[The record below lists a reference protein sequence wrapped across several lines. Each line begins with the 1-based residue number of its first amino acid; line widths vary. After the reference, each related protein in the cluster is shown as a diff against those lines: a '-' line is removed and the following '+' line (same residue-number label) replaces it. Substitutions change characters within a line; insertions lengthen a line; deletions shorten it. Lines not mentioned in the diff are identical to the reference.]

1 VLFLV
6 LFVHFILHF
15 ILFVCC
21 FCSHPFL
28 FVKKDVCFR
37 ARREREKKDSTAKNV
52 VPSKRAFVIYCSLYI
67 DYLDEERRGTQRNEK
82 KSKYEIGTKTAPR
95 RRWVFS
101 SRRKHRN
108 QPLHKSH
115 RTNENENSE
124 RIKDETNF

>member
-1 VLFLV
+1 MLFLV
-6 LFVHFILHF
+6 IFVHFILHF

-67 DYLDEERRGTQRNEK
+67 DYLDKERQGYTTKRN
-82 KSKYEIGTKTAPR
+82 
-95 RRWVFS
+95 
-101 SRRKHRN
+101 
-108 QPLHKSH
+108 
-115 RTNENENSE
+115 
-124 RIKDETNF
+124 